1 MPRISLGAAVLMI
14 YDEEVLEFTSVW
26 GEQHIAVLE
35 NFAANILD
43 GTPLIAPGSDGI
55 NGVALANAIHLSS
68 WLGKEV
74 GLPVDEEVYLAEL
87 NKKIE
92 TEKNSK

>member
-1 MPRISLGAAVLMI
+1 MYGADNISLL
-14 YDEEVLEFTSVW
+14 
-26 GEQHIAVLE
+26 LE
-35 NFAANILD
+35 NFAANIVRRH
-43 GTPLIAPGSDGI
+43 TIIAPGSDGI

-74 GLPVDEEVYLAEL
+74 ELPVDEELYFAEL

-92 TEKNSK
+92 EEKRTIKK